1 MGQVLWGFRSTTGI
15 RIPHASSHGCHKKT
29 SWRFRKQYSVF
40 CGKGLFVSTHKGCRS
55 FLAAPAQGELS
66 QDSDP
71 SETGQEG
78 LQGRVRNEDVRH
90 WQGRER
96 GRVIPATNQLLFP
109 WEIRSKEK
117 EVSSVGSYATVKF
130 SGHLLLVLDQVLDLH
145 GQNPY
150 CMMCLGYSLAKGF
163 PPQSSM

>member
-15 RIPHASSHGCHKKT
+15 LPHASSHGCHKKT

-40 CGKGLFVSTHKGCRS
+40 YGKGLFVSTHKGCRS

-66 QDSDP
+66 QDSAP

-96 GRVIPATNQLLFP
+96 G
-109 WEIRSKEK
+109 EED
-117 EVSSVGSYATVKF
+117 VSSLPPTNSFSLGKQDQRRKKF
-130 SGHLLLVLDQVLDLH
+130 HLLLAMPLWNFL
-145 GQNPY
+145 GTFCWFWIRSWT
-150 CMMCLGYSLAKGF
+150 CMDRTHTVWCVWVTH
-163 PPQSSM
+163 